1 MKLPFEIP
9 IRVRP
14 DVQTFASMMERELSE
29 HDEKKGRTGYVG
41 LHPLRLFAR
50 LSSEVGDLSEMLHP
64 LFVEGNSGML
74 QRYSKNPNKLEAAI
88 RECADVANQAM
99 MIARALSDWLYD

>member
-1 MKLPFEIP
+1 MKLPFEVP

-14 DVQTFASMMERELSE
+14 DVQRFAAMMELELSE
-29 HDEKKGRTGYVG
+29 HDIKKGRTGYVG

-50 LSSEVGDLSEMLHP
+50 LLSEVGELGDILHP
-64 LFVEGNSGML
+64 LFAEGNTGVL
-74 QRYSKNPNKLEAAI
+74 QRYTKQPDELEAAM
-88 RECADVANQAM
+88 RECADVANQSM